1 MVVIMV
7 EAILFDRRID
17 VEDNGDIKT
26 FLNNQLHSFDDEPSY
41 ISADGTIKQWHHNGK
56 LHRSSDLPA
65 SVVTKIYTTIN
76 NKKVTSVS
84 ERWYQEGHPK
94 REENKPTRYQKDI
107 YCNFYTPSEI
117 TYTKEISEW
126 NNKEDSRHRDGDKP
140 AYVEEDFYYKGGKVT
155 RRTVTKKW
163 FKNNIAHRDGDKPA
177 YSFISKA
184 LHLNEGEKSFSREE
198 MFYKNGQKH
207 RDGDKPAVTFITF
220 SNVKNKINEQQK
232 ISYYKKDML
241 HRDGDKPANIKV
253 TIKNNI
259 EHVEV
264 EQYYLFGKEHREG
277 DLPSTIRDEE
287 RVTIRY
293 CKYGKLHRVNSPAL
307 IVVARERFYFGFYE
321 NDKDNKTCHDSF
333 SQIILDRLKVLS
345 PENFLHIKVGDYP
358 VAQLSSILFALSGEN
373 YLSNILKNT
382 N

>member
-1 MVVIMV
+1 MVQG
-7 EAILFDRRID
+7 ILFDRSIN
-17 VEDNGDIKT
+17 VEDNGDVKT

-41 ISADGTIKQWHHNGK
+41 VSADGNIKQWHHKGK
-56 LHRSSDLPA
+56 LHRLNDLPA
-65 SVVTKIYTTIN
+65 SVVTKNYTSIN
-76 NKKVTSVS
+76 NKKVNSVT
-84 ERWYQEGHPK
+84 EQWYQDGELQ
-94 REENKPTRYQKDI
+94 REENKPTRHQKDI

-117 TYTKEISEW
+117 TYIKEIREW

-140 AYVEEDFYYKGGKVT
+140 AYVEKDLYYKEGKVT
-155 RRTVTKKW
+155 RTTVTKKW
-163 FKNNIAHRDGDKPA
+163 FQDDKLHRDGDKPA

-184 LHLNEGEKSFSREE
+184 LNLNEGEKLFSREE
-198 MFYKNGQKH
+198 MFYKNGKKH
-207 RDGDKPAVTFITF
+207 RDGDKPAVTFMTF
-220 SNVKNKINEQQK
+220 SNVKNEINEQQK
-232 ISYYKKDML
+232 ISYYEKDML
-241 HRDGDKPANIKV
+241 HRSGDKPANIKV

-293 CKYGKLHRVNSPAL
+293 CKYGKLHRANAPAL
-307 IVVARERFYFGFYE
+307 IVITRERFYFGFYE

-333 SQIILDRLKVLS
+333 SQIILNRLKVLS
-345 PENFLHIKVGDYP
+345 PEDFLHIKVGDYP